1 MIGNQLAL
9 IRRELWE
16 HRSIFITPAAIAVI
30 VTLGTLAAI
39 MFASGFAEHLNV
51 AIFGASNVA
60 GDAERRGV
68 LTAYF
73 MGFSWLFLFAVAI
86 LMVFYSLD
94 CLYAERKDKSI
105 LFWRSLPITDAE
117 TVLSKLVTA
126 IVVIPVAT
134 VAVIAVTHLVNLV
147 IIGMWVS
154 AKGGDAGH
162 LVWGSAPLFDN
173 WGAALIVTL
182 GGALWMSPFIGWFL
196 LVSALAKR
204 LPFLMAFMPLVVIPL
219 VEFIFLRTRIFADA
233 VFARRGNMPLFRDM
247 DMESFFDEEKILL
260 SDEAVS
266 LVAKLDVV
274 QFLTS
279 PAMWAGLAVCG
290 LLTTAAIY
298 VRRYRDESY

>member
-1 MIGNQLAL
+1 MIGNQLSL
-9 IRRELWE
+9 IRREVWE

-30 VTLGTLAAI
+30 VTLGTMATL
-39 MFASGFAEHLNV
+39 MFAGGFADHLNV
-51 AIFGASNVA
+51 AIFGASNLA
-60 GDAERRGV
+60 GDAERKGV

-117 TVLSKLVTA
+117 TVISKLLTT
-126 IVVIPVAT
+126 IVVIPLVT
-134 VAVIAVTHLVNLV
+134 VAVIALTHLVNLV
-147 IIGMWVS
+147 FIGIWVS
-154 AKGGDAGH
+154 MKGGDAGH
-162 LVWGSAPLFDN
+162 LVWGAAPLFDN

-182 GGALWMSPFIGWFL
+182 GGAIWMSPFIGWFM
-196 LVSALAKR
+196 LVSALTKR

-219 VEFIFLRTRIFADA
+219 VEFIFLRTSVFADA
-233 VFARRGNMPLFRDM
+233 VFARRGSMPLFRDM
-247 DMESFFDEEKILL
+247 DMESFFDEERILL

-266 LVAKLDVV
+266 LIAKLDVL

-279 PAMWAGLAVCG
+279 PSMWAGLLVCG